1 MIEKV
6 LANRIAMPKSRHKRR
21 LRIVLLGVL
30 VAFGLVAAACVDDD
44 ESAAQ
49 REKASTDTPAESDDV
64 EVTVRFVAFG
74 DVDRSDGISLGVV
87 PDVRIAVIKDD
98 DVSGWWKSV
107 TGIEGYLSPTYYIP
121 PGAQVQSS
129 FDGISTAPASFV
141 TTGLDGTIE
150 TVFRFDS
157 GAIGRRMFCVISPLD
172 ENLIAGCSQIENVWL
187 PTFDSLDTTFYI
199 YFSDGRAY
207 VDRNSSRYQQFIGE
221 ASAPEE
227 ISDATATVTF
237 VSTFYSDIYPPVFLR
252 NILIAVIE
260 DEDIGNW
267 WRTISDNRL
276 HNEHEVLFIDHHA
289 DIHFDTRVIDNM
301 PIRIANTGHD
311 AIAKIELEPG
321 DYLLCEANNGS
332 IGGCV
337 YEYIAASQSYEYE
350 ISDSG
355 EGGFYMDRQSEGYI
369 ERLLIDSQDWE
380 FNG

>member
-1 MIEKV
+1 
-6 LANRIAMPKSRHKRR
+6 MPKSRHKRR

-30 VAFGLVAAACVDDD
+30 VAFGLVAAACIDDD
-44 ESAAQ
+44 ELAIQ
-49 REKASTDTPAESDDV
+49 REKASTDTLAESDDV

-74 DVDRSDGISLGVV
+74 DVDRGDGTSLGIV
-87 PDVRIAVIKDD
+87 PNVRIAVIKEE

-141 TTGLDGTIE
+141 TTGLDGTVE
-150 TVFRFDS
+150 KVFRFDS
-157 GAIGRRMFCVISPLD
+157 RAIGRRMFCVISPLD
-172 ENLIAGCSQIENVWL
+172 EDLIAGCSQIENVWL
-187 PTFDSLDTTFYI
+187 PIFDSLDTTFYI

-207 VDRNSSRYQQFIGE
+207 VDIDSSRYQQFIGE

-276 HNEHEVLFIDHHA
+276 YNEHEVLFIDRHA
-289 DIHFDTRVIDNM
+289 DIQFDDRVIKNM
-301 PIRIANTGHD
+301 PIRIANTGYD

-337 YEYIAASQSYEYE
+337 YEYITASQSYEYE

-355 EGGFYMDRQSEGYI
+355 EGGFYMDRQPEGYI